1 MGKSKK
7 KRQTSELLMPHVIKY
22 LIKEGCRNTWHNRL
36 MALASVGVLVC
47 CLLLTG
53 FSYLIYINVDN
64 MFQNAY
70 EQNVIAVYLDT
81 DQTEEQVM
89 EIGLTLRSMEN
100 VAKADYLSKEEFL
113 AQYGDVL
120 QDETMNSFEGDN
132 NPLPDTYIVSMTD
145 LSFFQQTIDRITALP
160 GVDEVSYDANTAAV
174 LTRVRQ
180 VVLAIGGSVI
190 IVLLAVSLFIIVNTI
205 KLTVYSRRLEIYIMK
220 SVGAT
225 DSFVRFPFVVEG
237 VLLGLIAGGVGFG
250 LIGAV
255 YRALVN
261 AFVFSNPLLTLVPFA
276 QQWKPLLF
284 GFLVGGVLVGV
295 CGSVISMSRYLKQE
309 GSMRI

>member
-1 MGKSKK
+1 MK
-7 KRQTSELLMPHVIKY
+7 PHVIRY

-70 EQNVIAVYLDT
+70 EQNVIAVYLNT

-145 LSFFQQTIDRITALP
+145 LALFRQTIDRITALP

-190 IVLLAVSLFIIVNTI
+190 VVLLAVSLFIIVNTI

-250 LIGAV
+250 LIGTI
-255 YRALVN
+255 YRTLVN
-261 AFVFSNPLLTLVPFA
+261 TFVFSNPLLTLVPFA
-276 QQWKPLLF
+276 EQWKPLLF
-284 GFLVGGVLVGV
+284 GFLAGGVLVGV